1 MNLWVG
7 ITDYDWFSLH
17 ASKHLVEEV
26 NFWRPSARQGFRAL
40 QPGGMFLFKLRS
52 RKFIAGGGFFAKYLP
67 LPLSLAWDAFGEGN
81 GARTLD
87 EFRTLIARNRH
98 EPISPTENPHIGCIL
113 LEEPFFFA
121 EDAWIPLPEDFKPGI
136 QMGKTYDMNTGTGL
150 HLWNEVVERLPRTRT
165 KIVGPATEAT
175 QEQAR
180 FGRPVLVAPRLGEGT
195 FRALVTDAYN
205 YKCAISSEKIL
216 PVLQAAHIRPLHKG
230 GENEVR
236 NGLLLRSDLHTLFDH
251 NYLTIEPNDRTLVVS
266 RRLHDDFDN
275 GKYYHDLN
283 GTRLASP
290 NNPLL
295 VPSMDNLTYRYELF
309 KEFEG
314 TA

>member
-1 MNLWVG
+1 VNLWVG

-17 ASKHLVEEV
+17 ASRDSVEEV
-26 NFWRPSARQGFRAL
+26 NFWRPSSRQGFRAL

-52 RKFIAGGGFFAKYLP
+52 RKFIGGGGFFAKYLP

-87 EFRTLIARNRH
+87 ELRRLIARNRH
-98 EPISPTENPHIGCIL
+98 EPISPTENPYIGCIL

-121 EDAWIPLPEDFKPGI
+121 ENDWIPLPEDFKPGI
-136 QMGKTYDMNTGTGL
+136 QMGKTYDMNAGTGL
-150 HLWNEVVERLPRTRT
+150 RLWNEVAERLPRTRT
-165 KIVGPATEAT
+165 KILGPATEAT

-180 FGRPVLVAPRLGEGT
+180 FGSPILVAPRLGQGT
-195 FRALVTDAYN
+195 FRALVTDAYK
-205 YKCAISSEKIL
+205 YKCAITSEKIL
-216 PVLQAAHIRPLHKG
+216 PVLQAAHIRPHHKG

-251 NYLTIEPNDRTLVVS
+251 HYLTIEPNNRTLVVS
-266 RRLHDDFDN
+266 QRLHDDFDN
-275 GKYYHDLN
+275 GKYYYELS
-283 GTRLASP
+283 GTRLAYP
-290 NNPLL
+290 DNPLL
-295 VPSMDNLTYRYELF
+295 VPSIENLAYRYDLF

-314 TA
+314 SA